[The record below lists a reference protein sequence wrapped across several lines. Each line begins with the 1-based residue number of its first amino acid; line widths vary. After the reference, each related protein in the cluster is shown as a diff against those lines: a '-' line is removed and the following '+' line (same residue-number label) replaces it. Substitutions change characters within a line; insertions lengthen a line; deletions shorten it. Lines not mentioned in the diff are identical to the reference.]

1 MGNDKPTSKTG
12 KESWVEERLFGL
24 EHDKTVISKGG
35 KTYTG
40 LGNSPEESEKRAR
53 EKYEKG
59 EEDQHLCYLTTA
71 CTSAMQ
77 LPDNCLELT
86 VLRRFRDAILL
97 PEPSG
102 RAAVMDYYKMAPE
115 IVKSI
120 EARDDANRV
129 WQAVYVEIQR
139 AVSLIL
145 SGNFNQAFSHYQQMT
160 LGLKEKFLR

>member
-1 MGNDKPTSKTG
+1 MGDKPTSKTG
-12 KESWVEERLFGL
+12 KESWVEESLFGL
-24 EHDKTVISKGG
+24 EHDKTVISKDG

-40 LGNSPEESEKRAR
+40 LGNTPEESQQRAS

-59 EEDQHLCYLTTA
+59 EADVHLCYLTTA
-71 CTSAMQ
+71 CTSAMM

-86 VLRRFRDAILL
+86 VLRGFRDNVLL
-97 PEPSG
+97 PESRG
-102 RAAVMDYYKMAPE
+102 RAVVMDYYKMAPE

-120 EARDDANRV
+120 GARDDANRV

-145 SGNFNQAFSHYQQMT
+145 SGNFNQAFRHYQQMT
-160 LGLKEKFLR
+160 LELKEKFLS